1 MEVSKMTAPVMS
13 SYEKSTVII
22 KRIQGLD
29 SNKPS
34 TVNLSELK
42 DKNITSSYDIAIYE
56 FEQNKLPY
64 YEVIRK
70 YPNGNYEKWIH
81 SDFKYYPD

>member
-1 MEVSKMTAPVMS
+1 MEVPKMTAPVMS
-13 SYEKSTVII
+13 PYEKSTVII

-34 TVNLSELK
+34 TIDLSELNK
-42 DKNITSSYDIAIYE
+42 KNITSSYDIAMYE
-56 FEQNKLPY
+56 FEKNKLPY

-70 YPNGNYEKWIH
+70 YPNGNYEKWKH
-81 SDFKYYPD
+81 EDFEYYPD